1 MRTSKIQTTAK
12 PLLLLSC
19 LLLRGTTT
27 QAQDTHYW
35 NLQYG
40 TGATL
45 LGGAVIGSV
54 SDLSATYYN
63 PGAVAL
69 FQDPRF
75 IVSAKIYEANH
86 QVIRNGAGKGL
97 DLSNTSITPS
107 PSFFAAALKLG
118 WLKDDQ
124 LAVSILT
131 RQKYKFEVS
140 GRRID
145 SLEVL
150 PDSPGKEDF
159 AGGISIDQDVD
170 ELWFG
175 LTWAHKLSSNIG
187 LGITPNVAYRSQES
201 TRLTVIQI
209 LQTDGEAESL
219 TSIKKI
225 KYQNYRLLVKGG
237 MGFNF
242 NPLTLGFTVTT
253 PSVNL
258 LGKGSVGNH
267 FFLTGRDLDGDGQVD
282 NQFASN
288 YQDGVESGYPSSW
301 AVGAGGSYRLGKV
314 RIHLSTEWFDAVEEF
329 DVLQTKDFAA
339 QSSGETITNALTHEL
354 KSVVNYGMGIEIQAG
369 ERSIVS
375 LGFVTDFSAHVPDS
389 QTNLSSSIWD
399 FYHFSGGASFTVGK
413 SEVTLGLA
421 YAFANEPIRQFI
433 NLPDSKVG
441 ATNEAEYVTNRF
453 KLLFGFNF

>member
-1 MRTSKIQTTAK
+1 MWKNTRHLLLAA
-12 PLLLLSC
+12 LLLLA
-19 LLLRGTTT
+19 TAA
-27 QAQDTHYW
+27 QAQDTNYW

-54 SDLSATYYN
+54 SDLSATYSN

-75 IVSAKIYEANH
+75 IVSAKIYEANR
-86 QVIRNGAGKGL
+86 QVIKNGAGEGQ
-97 DLSNTSITPS
+97 DLSSSSITPS

-118 WLKDDQ
+118 WLKDSQ

-131 RQKYKFEVS
+131 RQKYKFEVI

-145 SLEVL
+145 SLEVI

-159 AGGISIDQDVD
+159 AGGITNDHYVD

-175 LTWAHKLSSNIG
+175 LTWARKLSPKIG
-187 LGITPNVAYRSQES
+187 LGITPYVAYRSQES
-201 TRLTVIQI
+201 NRLTVIQI
-209 LQTDGEAESL
+209 LKTNGEAESL
-219 TSIKKI
+219 TLSKRI
-225 KYQNYRLLVKGG
+225 KYQNYRLLAKTG

-253 PSVNL
+253 PSANL

-267 FFLTGRDLDGDGQVD
+267 FFLIGQDLDGDGRVD

-288 YQDGVESGYPSSW
+288 YQDEVESAYPSSW
-301 AVGAGGSYRLGKV
+301 AVGAGGSYRLGKI
-314 RIHLSTEWFDAVEEF
+314 RIHLSTEWFDAVEKF
-329 DVLQTKDFAA
+329 DVLKTRDFVA
-339 QSSGETITNALTHEL
+339 QSSGDTITNELTQEL
-354 KSVVNYGMGIEIQAG
+354 DSVVNYGIGIDLQTG
-369 ERSIVS
+369 ERSNVS
-375 LGFVTDFSAHVPDS
+375 LGFVTDFSAHVPGAE
-389 QTNLSSSIWD
+389 TNLSASSWD
-399 FYHFSGGASFTVGK
+399 FYHLSGGASFIVGK

-421 YAFANEPIRQFI
+421 YAFASEPIEQLI
-433 NLPDSKVG
+433 NLPKSEVG
-441 ATNEAEYVTNRF
+441 ATNEAEYVTTRF